1 MANTNFSGPI
11 SAGNIRN
18 TTGTT
23 VGENVK
29 NTGQVVMSQSIMID
43 TAIAAGATTF
53 NVGVIPKNS
62 QLLTA
67 TIRTSV
73 VNNNATSCTISM
85 GKTGSVAYFL
95 AAQNGQA
102 LAEYSTLKT
111 TAFDEADR
119 FDADTQITATL
130 IAAGTTATTGQ
141 VSVTFTYVQANNLR
155 DATAV

>member
-95 AAQNGQA
+95 AAQKRTPI
-102 LAEYSTLKT
+102 LRKT
-111 TAFDEADR
+111 INCICTRIPEQR
-119 FDADTQITATL
+119 
-130 IAAGTTATTGQ
+130 
-141 VSVTFTYVQANNLR
+141 VKSR
-155 DATAV
+155 